1 MSTIRHPI
9 QSHTL
14 SYAVAAAVVLA
25 GLLAVLMATVFSTSG
40 SVGGTDPGP
49 TVVAHPGRPYSA
61 PCFPGR
67 PGGSIELRHAG
78 CPGSTP

>member
-9 QSHTL
+9 QSHTW

-25 GLLAVLMATVFSTSG
+25 SLLAVRMATVFSPSG
-40 SVGGTDPGP
+40 SVGGSDSGTS
-49 TVVAHPGRPYSA
+49 VAAHPGKSYTA

-67 PGGSIELRHAG
+67 PDGSIELRHAG
-78 CPGSTP
+78 CPGGTP